1 MNTQQPTTNET
12 QGAVPIGSGAWLG
25 CVEPRLTPIF
35 KELRKLRDEC
45 EAANEG
51 RIAWEI
57 SQGIRALDEA
67 VYLAK
72 LYISGKPLPTLASM
86 RGILKRPNK
95 ANT

>member
-1 MNTQQPTTNET
+1 MKTPANKKKTAMP
-12 QGAVPIGSGAWLG
+12 VGSGAWLG

-35 KELRKLRDEC
+35 TELRKLHHEC

-86 RGILKRPNK
+86 RGILKRPNEK
-95 ANT
+95 S